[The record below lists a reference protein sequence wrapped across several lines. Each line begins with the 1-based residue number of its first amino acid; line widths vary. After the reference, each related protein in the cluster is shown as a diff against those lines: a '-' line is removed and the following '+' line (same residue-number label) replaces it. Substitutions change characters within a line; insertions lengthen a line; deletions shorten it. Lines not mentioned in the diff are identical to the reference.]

1 MLKSARVLLG
11 SVALVALAVDCLV
24 SVSALG
30 AARPDANPDI
40 EKLADAI
47 NDPPQFKKLAK
58 DLAGKY
64 DLEDVSWAFKLRQK
78 GGLGVGPKAGLVI
91 QDGIELKLI
100 ALEKKQL
107 TAAQLDKEAA
117 DLQRMAEVA
126 RAVAEAIPEYA
137 EKYTKTPKQAKQWNG
152 YVEDMKKA
160 SADMIAA
167 VKANDAKSIKDIA
180 NHLNTSCNDCHKK
193 FR

>member
-64 DLEDVSWAFKLRQK
+64 DLEDVSWAFKPRQK
-78 GGLGVGPKAGLVI
+78 GGLGFGDNGV
-91 QDGIELKLI
+91 GIELKLI
-100 ALEKKQL
+100 ALEKKPL
-107 TAAQLDKEAA
+107 TAAQLGKEAA
-117 DLQRMAEVA
+117 GLQRMAEVV